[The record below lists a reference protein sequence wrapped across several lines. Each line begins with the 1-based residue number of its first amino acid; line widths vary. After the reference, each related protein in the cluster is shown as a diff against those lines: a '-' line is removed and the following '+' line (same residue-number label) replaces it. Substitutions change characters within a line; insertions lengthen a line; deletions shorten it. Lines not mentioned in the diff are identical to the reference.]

1 MSTPRSLGWI
11 AGALAIALA
20 GSGCATKTS
29 EKHAGI
35 AWNTAF
41 DAALTD
47 AGKKGRPLLLDFYTD
62 W

>member
-1 MSTPRSLGWI
+1 MSTSRSLGWI

-29 EKHAGI
+29 VKHAGI

-47 AGKKGRPLLLDFYTD
+47 AGKTGRPILLDFYTD